1 MSNTMAEPFCEE
13 HLITWTEHGQD
24 FTDWRDGD
32 IFTGSHRMSQAGAI
46 SLFHPLEEDHLLI
59 VTVFRDRS
67 WISPTRTHGRHPAH
81 RGNQGGRTPH
91 PGPHPPDAG
100 GRAGRP
106 GLRGRIQS
114 FRHYVRSQL
123 LQQKVQTAPARA
135 LSFLSVQHPFS
146 PPPQGF
152 LIPVRRPKMASD
164 QKVQAFRLNRG

>member
-13 HLITWTEHGQD
+13 HLIGT
-24 FTDWRDGD
+24 RRRL
-32 IFTGSHRMSQAGAI
+32 HRLARRR
-46 SLFHPLEEDHLLI
+46 HLHRLAPDEPGRRHQP
-59 VTVFRDRS
+59 VPAARGGPPADRHRVPGPVVDR
-67 WISPTRTHGRHPAH
+67 PTRTHGRRPAH

-100 GRAGRP
+100 GPAGRP

-164 QKVQAFRLNRG
+164 QKVQAFRPNRGYFP